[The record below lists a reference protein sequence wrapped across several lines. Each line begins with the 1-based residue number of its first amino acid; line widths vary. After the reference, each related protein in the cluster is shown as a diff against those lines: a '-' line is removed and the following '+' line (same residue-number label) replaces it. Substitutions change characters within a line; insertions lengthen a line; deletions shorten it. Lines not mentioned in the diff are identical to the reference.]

1 MAQLTFTQ
9 QSDGRYKATAT
20 VNNDFAIRIERHK
33 SGQLSI
39 GRTYVEGAEPTFF
52 YGNAMA
58 GLTFEKSYHDVVF
71 PLYLTVISETL
82 PKADGCYIQEAE

>member
-39 GRTYVEGAEPTFF
+39 GKSFVNGAEPKYF

-58 GLTFEKSYHDVVF
+58 GTLFEDSYHDVVF
-71 PLYLTVISETL
+71 PLYITVISETL
-82 PKADGCYIQEAE
+82 PKADGCYITEAE

>member
-20 VNNDFAIRIERHK
+20 VNNDFSIRIERHK

-39 GRTYVEGAEPTFF
+39 GKTAVENAEPVFF
-52 YGNAMA
+52 FGNAMA
-58 GLTFEKSYHDVVF
+58 GTLFEKSYHDVVF
-71 PLYLTVISETL
+71 PQYITVISETL
-82 PKADGCYIQEAE
+82 PKADECVIVEAE